1 MLFRSPSSPSK
12 PSDRQ
17 RELESSRMSVERR
30 MDSLAAEKL
39 RLKSFR
45 SSVESVDRMGGQSVG
60 DSIKFEQGVM
70 QTVSVLYHPPHN
82 PHGLHWT
89 SLDFTI

>member
-1 MLFRSPSSPSK
+1 
-12 PSDRQ
+12 
-17 RELESSRMSVERR
+17 MSVERR

-60 DSIKFEQGVM
+60 DSIDFE
-70 QTVSVLYHPPHN
+70 
-82 PHGLHWT
+82 
-89 SLDFTI
+89 